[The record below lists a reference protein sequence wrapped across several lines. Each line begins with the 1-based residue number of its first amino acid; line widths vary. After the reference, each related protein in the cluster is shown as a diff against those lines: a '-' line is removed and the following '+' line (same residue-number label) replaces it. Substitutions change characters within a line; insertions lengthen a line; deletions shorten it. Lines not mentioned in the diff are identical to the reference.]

1 LDNIHPI
8 FNQILNKKDKEQLL
22 NQKACVI
29 WLTGLSG
36 SGKSTIAKGA
46 ESVLHQKGF
55 LTQLLDGDNVRTGLC
70 NNLTFSD
77 EDRIENIRRVAEAAK
92 LFLNCGVITLCS
104 FISPTIEI
112 RKMARDI
119 IGEDF
124 VEVYVNT
131 PLEECEKRDVKGLYK
146 KARKGEIPDFT
157 GIHSDFEEPKNAEL
171 EIETVGQS
179 IEQSVDQLTEY
190 ILPKINYQS

>member
-1 LDNIHPI
+1 MDNIHPI
-8 FNQILNKKDKEQLL
+8 FDQILNKKDKELLL

-77 EDRIENIRRVAEAAK
+77 EDRTENIRRVAEAAK

-104 FISPTIEI
+104 FISPTLEI
-112 RKMARDI
+112 RKMAREI

-157 GIHSDFEEPKNAEL
+157 GIHSDFEEPEKAEL

-179 IEQSVDQLTEY
+179 IKQSVDQLIEY